1 MRKYLGIVLVC
12 LIANFSCEDSSGNS
26 NDNNIIS
33 VLYPVSGSI
42 IQDSVV
48 ISLEIQDETNVIK
61 VELWMNG
68 DSTSIY
74 DFTAPFSL
82 ELSTKNYDNGEH
94 TFFIRLYTLGG
105 EIFDSEDINLS
116 INNFLVFSKLYGSTE
131 KNESGHSVLQNMD
144 SNFVVLG
151 SVDNDILLMEADNK
165 GQVIWSQSYGGSQ
178 GLDEAHHIKQ
188 TNDGGYVISGST
200 ESYGF
205 GGSDIWLIKSGPNGL
220 IEWNTY
226 IGTEHN
232 EKGGQVIQTEDGG
245 FLVIGNLINEQE
257 QDSDVWLIKT
267 NSQGDSIW
275 TKSYGGDGDEFG
287 SDIIKIENNGY
298 ILLGSTSSY
307 GNSDLDILMIKIDDE
322 GEEQWVRN
330 YGIGSDDIGQ
340 AIVQTRDGGYMVQF
354 LVESY
359 GYGNLATGLMKLNS
373 EGDVLWTNAF
383 GGTVNTMSKMFSKI
397 NSNEY
402 ISVCSQIDYS
412 SNTSNTWMIKIDDEG
427 EIIWEKIFGKRGKDD
442 GFSAIPTFD
451 GGFIFTGR
459 SNSSVNDNENLFD
472 LWLLKTD
479 PSGYSKFN

>member
-1 MRKYLGIVLVC
+1 MQKYVGIILAY
-12 LIANFSCEDSSGNS
+12 LIAIFSCEDSSSNS
-26 NDNNIIS
+26 NDNDIIS
-33 VLYPVSGSI
+33 VLYPANGII
-42 IQDSVV
+42 IQDSVL
-48 ISLEIQDETNVIK
+48 ISLEIQDKTNVLK

-68 DSTSIY
+68 DSTSIH
-74 DFTAPFSL
+74 DFTSPFSL
-82 ELSTKNYDNGEH
+82 ELNTKSYDNGEH

-200 ESYGF
+200 RSYGF

-307 GNSDLDILMIKIDDE
+307 GNNDLDILMIKIDDE
-322 GEEQWVRN
+322 GEEQWIRN

-427 EIIWEKIFGKRGKDD
+427 EIIWERIFGKLGKDD
-442 GFSAIPTFD
+442 GFSTIPTFD

-459 SNSSVNDNENLFD
+459 SNSLVDDDENLFD